1 MSCFLLRGTFY
12 FTGNYVDIPVK
23 TANNSSRFDFLT
35 PAMERGERIFMAAF
49 DRILSGYPG
58 LDDVV
63 DSIRLGDNVV
73 WQVDDVDEFR
83 IFAEPFVQQAVRDK
97 RDVVYIRFAQHDPV
111 IRDLSGVTVRHFNPD
126 EGFEAFTVTI
136 HNEITLHGKD
146 AFYVFDCL
154 SELQSVWYT
163 DLMMGNFFRVTCPYL
178 FELDTVAYFPL
189 LRGRHSFDAVAR
201 IRDTTQ
207 LLLDVYSSSD
217 DIYLHP
223 LKVWNRYSSQMFLP
237 HRFSRNNGQFRPVE
251 GGVGMSRYYQLL
263 QNLSLNHPDQNYDSY
278 DRFFNLAKMEYAR
291 GIFSEETEEQIID
304 STMTKDKRL
313 KNLVH
318 RYFTPDDYFLLRSR
332 MIGSGAI
339 GGKACGMVLARKI
352 CETEIPEFTKHS
364 EPHDSFYIGSDV
376 FYTYI
381 VSNDCWRLRIRQ
393 RTKEGYF
400 SAAGELREHLL
411 TGQFPS
417 NIREQFLNML
427 EYYGQSPIIVRSSS
441 FLEDGFGN
449 AFAGKYESVFCVNQ
463 GNPQE
468 RLEKF
473 EQAVRQ
479 VYASTMDYSALE
491 YRYQRGL
498 ADRDEQMAILVQRV
512 SGSGF
517 GDYFMPGAAG
527 VGYSHSTYKWMPDM
541 DSSAG
546 MLRIVMGLG
555 TKAVDRTSEDYPR
568 LSNLDRPTATIYN
581 SSTEQRHK
589 YSQRNIDVLDCTQNT
604 ARELPLSQLL
614 PVLPFWYK
622 KLLLEHDRDAEM
634 LLQQRGIYR
643 DVWFVSCQGLLA
655 NSAFT
660 GLMQRILHTLEN
672 VYNNSVDIEYTVN
685 MDETG
690 DFVVNLLQCRPLYSS
705 QKEQQVNLSKI
716 KWKNIFFDITDSSM
730 GASVRRPIDVVIQ
743 VDPVLYYSHPYNK
756 KYDVVSAIHKINLH
770 YRKHDGNIL
779 LLSPGRIGTSSPELG
794 VPVAFGDIS
803 NFSIICEV
811 ADNRTGYMPELSYG
825 SHMFQDLVEAEMVY
839 CAIWNNQNTLAF
851 CPEFLLDH
859 PDRFPDICPEHPE
872 LAGMITVREHSGL
885 TFIFDAVSNH
895 AVCGKIRKE

>member
-1 MSCFLLRGTFY
+1 MPL
-12 FTGNYVDIPVK
+12 
-23 TANNSSRFDFLT
+23 
-35 PAMERGERIFMAAF
+35 PAPARRKERKIFMAAF
-49 DRILSGYPG
+49 DRIRSGYAG
-58 LDDVV
+58 LDALL

-73 WQVDDVDEFR
+73 WQVDDVEEFR
-83 IFAEPFVQQAVRDK
+83 IFAEPFVRQAVRDK
-97 RDVVYIRFAQHDPV
+97 RDVIYIRFAQHDPV
-111 IRDLSGVTVRHFNPD
+111 IKDLSGVTVRRFNPD
-126 EGFEAFTVTI
+126 EGFEAFTVAI

-207 LLLDVYSSSD
+207 LLLDVYSGGD

-223 LKVWNRYSSQMFLP
+223 LKVWNRYSGQMFLP
-237 HRFSRNNGQFRPVE
+237 HHFSKKDGQFRPVE

-278 DRFFNLAKMEYAR
+278 DRFFNLAKMEYTR
-291 GIFSEETEEQIID
+291 GIFSEDTEEQIID
-304 STMTKDKRL
+304 STMTKDERL
-313 KNLVH
+313 KKLV
-318 RYFTPDDYFLLRSR
+318 RQYFTPDDYFLLRNR

-352 CETEIPEFTKHS
+352 CETEIPEFTGHN

-400 SAAGELREHLL
+400 SAAGELRDHLL
-411 TGQFPS
+411 TGQFPA

-463 GNPQE
+463 GSPQE

-479 VYASTMDYSALE
+479 VYASTMNYSALE

-498 ADRDEQMAILVQRV
+498 DTRDEQMAILVQRV
-512 SGSGF
+512 SGSGY
-517 GDYFMPGAAG
+517 GNYFMPGAAG

-568 LSNLDRPTATIYN
+568 LSNLDRPTATIY
-581 SSTEQRHK
+581 STTEQKHR
-589 YSQRNIDVLDCTQNT
+589 YSQRNIDVLDCTENC
-604 ARELPLSQLL
+604 ARELPLNQLL
-614 PVLPFWYK
+614 PVLPLWYK

-643 DVWFVSCQGLLA
+643 DVWFVSCQGLLS
-655 NSAFT
+655 NSGFT

-672 VYNNSVDIEYTVN
+672 VYHNPVDIEYTVN

-690 DFVVNLLQCRPLYSS
+690 DFVVNLLQCRPLYTS
-705 QKEQQVNLSKI
+705 KKNKQVDFSKI
-716 KWKNIFFDITDSSM
+716 EWDDIFFDIKDSSM
-730 GASVRRPIDVVIQ
+730 GASDRRPVDVVIQ
-743 VDPVLYYSHPYNK
+743 VDPVLYYSYPYNK
-756 KYDVVSAIHKINLH
+756 KYDVVSAIHKINRH
-770 YRKHDGNIL
+770 YQDRKGTKDNIML
-779 LLSPGRIGTSSPELG
+779 MTPGRIGTSSPELG

-811 ADNRTGYMPELSYG
+811 ADNRVGYMPELSYG
-825 SHMFQDLVEAEMVY
+825 SHMFQDLVEAEMIY
-839 CAIWNNQNTLAF
+839 CAIWNNQKTLSF
-851 CPEFLLDH
+851 RPELLLDQ
-859 PDRFPDICPEHPE
+859 PDIFLKICPEYPE
-872 LAGMITVREHSGL
+872 LAGMISVRESRGF
-885 TFIFDAVSNH
+885 TFVFDAVSNH
-895 AVCGKIRKE
+895 AMCGKIQEN